1 MIEFR
6 LPSLGADMDEG
17 TLLEWKVG
25 PGDRVNRGQI
35 VAVVDTSK
43 AAVEIECWQEGTVG
57 ALLVQPAQTVPVDT
71 ALALLL
77 EEGDTPEDVARHL
90 RERFVITPPAGAAG
104 AALPPAVVAP
114 RAGRRPASPVAR
126 RRAEALGINLDLLA
140 GTGPHGVIT
149 LDDVERAA
157 ARARAPTGERAG
169 TPASGMRQAI
179 AAAMSRSK
187 RDIPHYYLAE
197 QVPMARALRWLAE
210 ANARRSVTDRLLPA
224 VLLFKAVARALQK
237 YPEFNG
243 TFRDGAFHP
252 AARINPG
259 IAIALHQDG
268 LMAPALL
275 DAGDKDLATLMRDLT
290 DLVRRVRAGSLR
302 SSELTDATVTVTHLG
317 DQGVESVFGVIY
329 PPQVALIGLGSI
341 AERPWVEDGK
351 VVATPLLTATLAA
364 DHRVSDGH
372 RGALFL
378 TELREQLQQPDA
390 LDDGAKGAMT

>member
-17 TLLEWKVG
+17 TLLEWRVG
-25 PGDRVNRGQI
+25 PGDRVKRGQI

-43 AAVEIECWQEGTVG
+43 AAVDIECWQEGTVG

-71 ALALLL
+71 VLALLL
-77 EEGDTPEDVARHL
+77 EEGESTEDVARRL
-90 RERFVITPPAGAAG
+90 REQFVIKPQGGAA
-104 AALPPAVVAP
+104 ASTAVTQAVAP

-126 RRAEALGINLDLLA
+126 RRAEALGIDLDGL
-140 GTGPHGVIT
+140 TGSGPRGVIT

-157 ARARAPTGERAG
+157 AVSKA
-169 TPASGMRQAI
+169 PASGMRQAI

-187 RDIPHYYLAE
+187 REIPHYYIAG

-210 ANARRSVTDRLLPA
+210 ANARRSVADRLLPA

-243 TFRDGAFHP
+243 TFRDGAFH
-252 AARINPG
+252 AASRINPG
-259 IAIALHQDG
+259 IAISLRRDG

-302 SSELTDATVTVTHLG
+302 SSELTDATVTLTYLG

-351 VVATPLLTATLAA
+351 VIATPLLTATLAA

-378 TELREQLQQPDA
+378 AELREQLQQPEA
-390 LDDGAKGAMT
+390 LDGPSCGALA

>member
-17 TLLEWKVG
+17 TLLEWRVG
-25 PGDRVNRGQI
+25 PGDRVKRGQI

-43 AAVEIECWQEGTVG
+43 AAVDIECWQEGTVG

-71 ALALLL
+71 VLALLL
-77 EEGDTPEDVARHL
+77 EEGEGTEDVARHL
-90 RERFVITPPAGAAG
+90 REQFVVTPSGDVPAGTAVLQAA
-104 AALPPAVVAP
+104 AP

-126 RRAEALGINLDLLA
+126 RRAEALGIDVEALT

-149 LDDVERAA
+149 LDDVEKAA
-157 ARARAPTGERAG
+157 ALGGAPAGERAG
-169 TPASGMRQAI
+169 LPVSGMRQAI

-187 RDIPHYYLAE
+187 REIPHYYLAE

-210 ANARRSVTDRLLPA
+210 ANAQRPVADRLLPA

-259 IAIALHQDG
+259 IAISLRQDG

-275 DAGDKDLATLMRDLT
+275 DAGDKDLTTLMRDLT

-302 SSELTDATVTVTHLG
+302 SSELADATVTVTHLG

-329 PPQVALIGLGSI
+329 PPQVALIGFGCI
-341 AERPWVEDGK
+341 ADRPWVDDGR

-378 TELREQLQQPDA
+378 AELREQLQQPAA
-390 LDDGAKGAMT
+390 LDGQSCGGRS

>member
-1 MIEFR
+1 
-6 LPSLGADMDEG
+6 
-17 TLLEWKVG
+17 
-25 PGDRVNRGQI
+25 
-35 VAVVDTSK
+35 
-43 AAVEIECWQEGTVG
+43 
-57 ALLVQPAQTVPVDT
+57 
-71 ALALLL
+71 
-77 EEGDTPEDVARHL
+77 
-90 RERFVITPPAGAAG
+90 
-104 AALPPAVVAP
+104 
-114 RAGRRPASPVAR
+114 
-126 RRAEALGINLDLLA
+126 
-140 GTGPHGVIT
+140 
-149 LDDVERAA
+149 
-157 ARARAPTGERAG
+157 
-169 TPASGMRQAI
+169 MRQAI

-187 RDIPHYYLAE
+187 REIPHYYLAE

-210 ANARRSVTDRLLPA
+210 ANAQRPVADRLLPA

-259 IAIALHQDG
+259 IAISLRQDG

-275 DAGDKDLATLMRDLT
+275 DAGDKDLTTLMRDLT

-302 SSELTDATVTVTHLG
+302 SSELADATVTVTHLG

-329 PPQVALIGLGSI
+329 PPQVALIGFGCI
-341 AERPWVEDGK
+341 ADRPWVDDGK

-378 TELREQLQQPDA
+378 AELREQLQQPAA
-390 LDDGAKGAMT
+390 LDGQSCGGRS

>member
-17 TLLEWKVG
+17 TLLEWRVG
-25 PGDRVNRGQI
+25 PGDRVKRGQI

-43 AAVEIECWQEGTVG
+43 AAVDIECWQEGTVG
-57 ALLVQPAQTVPVDT
+57 ALLVQPLQTVPVDT
-71 ALALLL
+71 VLALLL
-77 EEGDTPEDVARHL
+77 EEDETAEDVARHL
-90 RERFVITPPAGAAG
+90 REQFVVTPSGDAPAGTAG
-104 AALPPAVVAP
+104 PQAVAP
-114 RAGRRPASPVAR
+114 RSVRRAASPVAR
-126 RRAEALGINLDLLA
+126 RRAAALGIDVDALS

-149 LDDVERAA
+149 LDDVEKAA
-157 ARARAPTGERAG
+157 ALAKAQAGDRATTSE
-169 TPASGMRQAI
+169 SGMREAI

-187 RDIPHYYLAE
+187 REIPHYYLAE
-197 QVPMARALRWLAE
+197 QVPMARALRWLAQ
-210 ANARRSVTDRLLPA
+210 ANAGRSVADRLLPA

-243 TFRDGAFHP
+243 TFRDGTFHP
-252 AARINPG
+252 ATRINPG
-259 IAIALHQDG
+259 IAISLRRDG

-275 DAGDKDLATLMRDLT
+275 DAGDKDLTTLMRDLT
-290 DLVRRVRAGSLR
+290 DLVRRARARSLR
-302 SSELTDATVTVTHLG
+302 SSELAEATVTVTHLG

-329 PPQVALIGLGSI
+329 PPQVALIGLGRI
-341 AERPWVEDGK
+341 AERPWVEEGK

-378 TELREQLQQPDA
+378 VELREQLQQPEA
-390 LDDGAKGAMT
+390 LDAGTAGAVS